1 MKVAAATVVKN
12 PEGDSSDY
20 EANILW
26 ILQSVQNESLMYLAA
41 RAVNQF

>member
-1 MKVAAATVVKN
+1 MKVAPATVVTN

-20 EANILW
+20 AANILW